1 MGTRSEELLCPWAT
15 LLVGDGSKHLVGR
28 VGEKTLFGEKPNT
41 VSENVCIRVEAW
53 LRLLSVK
60 IKRSENT
67 HGVRH
72 CVTLSQVDLV
82 AKQLSMP
89 LLRQDTLEWEL
100 SQQYQNT

>member
-1 MGTRSEELLCPWAT
+1 MHKRRSMA
-15 LLVGDGSKHLVGR
+15 
-28 VGEKTLFGEKPNT
+28 
-41 VSENVCIRVEAW
+41 ENVISE
-53 LRLLSVK
+53 